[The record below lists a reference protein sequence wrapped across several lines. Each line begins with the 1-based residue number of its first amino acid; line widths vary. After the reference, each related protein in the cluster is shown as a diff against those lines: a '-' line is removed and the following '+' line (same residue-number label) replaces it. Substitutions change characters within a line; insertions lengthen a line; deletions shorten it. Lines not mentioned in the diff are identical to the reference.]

1 MTSKKCEKV
10 KMPFWPIWGIFGLFK
25 AHRDAVSVPKKVNDK
40 VSCDGIRKFEI
51 GTMKTH
57 YKDIHND
64 ILEKHQKKPRKGVFL
79 ALKEPPGHTQEL
91 SRSTDK
97 QNYVASN

>member
-1 MTSKKCEKV
+1 MKHIQK
-10 KMPFWPIWGIFGLFK
+10 
-25 AHRDAVSVPKKVNDK
+25 RVNGK
-40 VSCDGIRKFEI
+40 VSGIGTYKFEFSTI
-51 GTMKTH
+51 KND
-57 YKDIHND
+57 YNDIHND
-64 ILEKHQKKPRKGVFL
+64 ILDKHQKKAPNGVVL